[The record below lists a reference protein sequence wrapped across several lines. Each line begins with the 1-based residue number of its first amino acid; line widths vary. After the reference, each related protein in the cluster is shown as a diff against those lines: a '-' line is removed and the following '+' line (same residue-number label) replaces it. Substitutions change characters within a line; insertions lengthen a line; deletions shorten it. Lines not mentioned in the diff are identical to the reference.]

1 MKQSTGGI
9 SPQQTLA
16 TMNAEHD
23 DQDAKVTSFLNNR
36 GDLDD
41 EQLINDIIN
50 LLTSQQYGTF
60 LVRYLSSAKILRAVV
75 KCISKSTQYGGMTIL
90 HAAVRYEPPLAIV
103 AKIINF
109 CPELLSAKDCLGRTP
124 LHVAAGLRV
133 SPLLIRLIA
142 HAYPAA
148 CYTVD
153 DDGKTPLH
161 LTCDSSC
168 ELFEE
173 DEDNPTPLTPP
184 NHNSIQA
191 LLSES
196 LKAVTIEDFDEINPI
211 EYAIM
216 SNASLKTVKLLQF
229 SSSMCLQRGYSGSKE
244 NERPTMNWLI
254 RDQPRD
260 HPRDQ
265 QKALKRRRITIG

>member
-1 MKQSTGGI
+1 
-9 SPQQTLA
+9 
-16 TMNAEHD
+16 
-23 DQDAKVTSFLNNR
+23 
-36 GDLDD
+36 
-41 EQLINDIIN
+41 
-50 LLTSQQYGTF
+50 
-60 LVRYLSSAKILRAVV
+60 
-75 KCISKSTQYGGMTIL
+75 MTIL
-90 HAAVRYEPPLAIV
+90 HTAVRYEPPLAIV
-103 AKIINF
+103 AKMINV

-124 LHVAAGLRV
+124 LHVAAGLKV
-133 SPLLIRLIA
+133 SPLLIKLIA

-153 DDGKTPLH
+153 EDGKTPLH
-161 LTCDSSC
+161 LACDSSC

-173 DEDNPTPLTPP
+173 DGEDNPTPLMPP

-196 LKAVTIEDFDEINPI
+196 PKAVTIEDFDEINPI

-229 SSSMCLQRGYSGSKE
+229 SSSMCLQRGYYSEPNE
-244 NERPTMNWLI
+244 NERPTMNWLT
-254 RDQPRD
+254 RDQPRA
-260 HPRDQ
+260 Q

>member
-1 MKQSTGGI
+1 MMNMKKQSTGGT

-16 TMNAEHD
+16 TINAEHD
-23 DQDAKVTSFLNNR
+23 DQDAKVTSFLDER

-41 EQLINDIIN
+41 KVLVNDIIN
-50 LLTSQQYGTF
+50 LLKSQQYGTF
-60 LVRYLSSAKILRAVV
+60 LVRYLSSAKTFRAIV
-75 KCISKSTQYGGMTIL
+75 KCISTSTQYGGMTIL

-103 AKIINF
+103 AKMINV
-109 CPELLSAKDCLGRTP
+109 CPELPAARDCLGRTP
-124 LHVAAGLRV
+124 LHVAAGSKV

-153 DDGKTPLH
+153 EDGKTPLH
-161 LTCDSSC
+161 LACDSSC
-168 ELFEE
+168 ELFE
-173 DEDNPTPLTPP
+173 DDGEDNPTPLMPP

-244 NERPTMNWLI
+244 NERPAVNWQGISQGISRKLS
-254 RDQPRD
+254 R
-260 HPRDQ
+260 
-265 QKALKRRRITIG
+265 GEE

>member
-16 TMNAEHD
+16 TVNAEHD
-23 DQDAKVTSFLNNR
+23 DQDAKVTSFLDKR
-36 GDLDD
+36 GDL
-41 EQLINDIIN
+41 ELVNDIIN
-50 LLTSQQYGTF
+50 LLKSQQYGTF
-60 LVRYLSSAKILRAVV
+60 LVRYLSSAKTFRAIV
-75 KCISKSTQYGGMTIL
+75 KCISTSTQYGGMTIL

-103 AKIINF
+103 AKMINV
-109 CPELLSAKDCLGRTP
+109 CPELPAARDCLGRTP
-124 LHVAAGLRV
+124 LHVAAGSKV

-153 DDGKTPLH
+153 EDGKTPLH
-161 LTCDSSC
+161 LACDSSC

-173 DEDNPTPLTPP
+173 DGEDNATPLMPP
-184 NHNSIQA
+184 SHDSIQA

-196 LKAVTIEDFDEINPI
+196 LKAVTMEDFDEINPI

-229 SSSMCLQRGYSGSKE
+229 SSSMCLQRGY
-244 NERPTMNWLI
+244 RV
-254 RDQPRD
+254 
-260 HPRDQ
+260 
-265 QKALKRRRITIG
+265 